1 VQAKFSQY
9 ARSGPDTDPRIQFNA
24 FVEMHSAYERLVA
37 AYKHKNRMKSG
48 RMQKCAQISVLLSF
62 SISIFLSICLSL
74 SISLSPSISLPLCLS
89 LSLTYPYPILSSDP
103 SLASLSLQG
112 RKRPGA
118 TELISH
124 LIGAKDVYP
133 TGEHAV
139 DDYEDW

>member
-1 VQAKFSQY
+1 V
-9 ARSGPDTDPRIQFNA
+9 P
-24 FVEMHSAYERLVA
+24 
-37 AYKHKNRMKSG
+37 KS
-48 RMQKCAQISVLLSF
+48 LSL
-62 SISIFLSICLSL
+62 SSSTSIFLSISLPISLSL
-74 SISLSPSISLPLCLS
+74 SIYLSPTLARSR
-89 LSLTYPYPILSSDP
+89 SLTPALSSFSDS

-133 TGEHAV
+133 TGVHAV